1 VNPAKYLHTVD
12 VRRTVSSLTVAA
24 PETVY
29 SNVACLVEPLPAKAL
44 ESVMGRVPHAMY
56 EMTWGTEDIRM
67 NDTVIFEGVEYVLK
81 ELRRDTL
88 RPTNPYHVGIL
99 ARVSGR

>member
-1 VNPAKYLHTVD
+1 
-12 VRRTVSSLTVAA
+12 
-24 PETVY
+24 
-29 SNVACLVEPLPAKAL
+29 
-44 ESVMGRVPHAMY
+44 MY

-67 NDTVIFEGVEYVLK
+67 NDTILFEGVEYVLK